1 MILINID
8 FLIGN
13 DNQLV
18 ETSQTREAQSV
29 LTPKIEKSISP
40 EQNIK
45 GKLIMK
51 AVQSGALQ
59 ARNSHGDVIIGGY
72 A

>member
-1 MILINID
+1 MKALV
-8 FLIGN
+8 
-13 DNQLV
+13 QL
-18 ETSQTREAQSV
+18 QT
-29 LTPKIEKSISP
+29 
-40 EQNIK
+40 
-45 GKLIMK
+45 